1 MTTSLTDLTI
11 DYGIS
16 EVIDTNCVYDFDL
29 GRENNINY
37 DSTSVLSDEIV
48 FKSRILSDFSESVG
62 NRVISIDDISPEFNN
77 TPRATAFVAIDNF
90 KLTDFRSKK
99 YFIYLKDTRFVKE
112 RQFEIVSLIHDS
124 ASNGY
129 LNQYAKTDTIT
140 DLGSFDFAI
149 SGNVGEFRF
158 FPTKSR
164 VNDYDIC
171 ALSFNLDDNL
181 IGTGNTSIGETL
193 IQSGSVSVPSTPT
206 NIVSVGNT
214 YHSLKVLVTIAPD
227 VENISFGS
235 TATFNSREFEYQELN
250 ICHDGT
256 DVSLMEFGRLSTSI
270 GELSAAG
277 FGTYN
282 AYLDGSNLKVDFHPE
297 VGIGTTSVVNTIVV
311 GLSTASSGISTIDMK
326 HARLESRITQIS
338 SSASPTPTVVGQY
351 PSHIS
356 QEVDRYDSSYCLIQL
371 HDTTNNRYE
380 FLEHIVVDD
389 HIEDDLTN
397 ETFDNEFGNVRTHSG
412 LGTFGSR
419 IVTDNIG
426 IALQLKFYLLQIPI
440 LMLMFMFI

>member
-1 MTTSLTDLTI
+1 M
-11 DYGIS
+11 
-16 EVIDTNCVYDFDL
+16 
-29 GRENNINY
+29 
-37 DSTSVLSDEIV
+37 
-48 FKSRILSDFSESVG
+48 
-62 NRVISIDDISPEFNN
+62 
-77 TPRATAFVAIDNF
+77 
-90 KLTDFRSKK
+90 KLFP
-99 YFIYLKDTRFVKE
+99 
-112 RQFEIVSLIHDS
+112 IHDS

-338 SSASPTPTVVGQY
+338 SSGSP
-351 PSHIS
+351 
-356 QEVDRYDSSYCLIQL
+356 DSNSCWTIPKSYLP
-371 HDTTNNRYE
+371 R
-380 FLEHIVVDD
+380 
-389 HIEDDLTN
+389 
-397 ETFDNEFGNVRTHSG
+397 S
-412 LGTFGSR
+412 
-419 IVTDNIG
+419 
-426 IALQLKFYLLQIPI
+426 
-440 LMLMFMFI
+440 